1 MVAES
6 ARRVLVLPSMNVM
19 GSISGFLDLVA
30 YREMERKEGRMGKG
44 GGMGEGEEGGEGKRK
59 DGWWRDGGEGGEIIT
74 DHRLN
79 HLLGEL

>member
-30 YREMERKEGRMGKG
+30 YREMERNEGRMGKG
-44 GGMGEGEEGGEGKRK
+44 VRVGEGEEGGGGGGKGK
-59 DGWWRDGGEGGEIIT
+59 DGW
-74 DHRLN
+74 
-79 HLLGEL
+79 